1 MLAGKLRYPVTI
13 ERPVDVRDQYGGFIR
28 TWEPVSREWA
38 DIESISGSE
47 FIAAQAPQSQTV
59 FRIRIRYRDDLVSSW
74 RIREGAKVYEI
85 TAVLPDARRRRIEL
99 MCKTGRS

>member
-1 MLAGKLRYPVTI
+1 MLAGKLRYPVTL
-13 ERPVDVRDQYGGFIR
+13 ERPVDTRTPTGGAIR
-28 TWEPVSREWA
+28 TWEPVNREWA

-74 RIREGAKVYEI
+74 RIRDGAKVYEI

-99 MCKTGRS
+99 MCKTGRA

>member
-1 MLAGKLRYPVTI
+1 MQAGKLRYPVTI
-13 ERPVDVRDQYGGFIR
+13 ERPVDVRDQYGGFVR
-28 TWEPVSREWA
+28 TWELVGREWA

-59 FRIRIRYRDDLVSSW
+59 FRIRIRYRDDMVSSW
-74 RIREGAKVYEI
+74 RIREGEKVYEI

-99 MCKTGRS
+99 MCKTGRD

>member
-13 ERPVDVRDQYGGFIR
+13 ERPVDTRTPGGGFIR
-28 TWEPVSREWA
+28 TWEAVSREWA

-47 FIAAQAPQSQTV
+47 FIAAQAVQAQTIY
-59 FRIRIRYRDDLVSSW
+59 RIVLRYRPDLITSW
-74 RIREGAKVYEI
+74 HIREGTKVYEI

-99 MCKTGRS
+99 MCKTGKL

>member
-1 MLAGKLRYPVTI
+1 MTI
-13 ERPVDVRDQYGGFIR
+13 ERPVDTRTPGGGFIR
-28 TWEPVSREWA
+28 TWEPVGREWA

-47 FIAAQAPQSQTV
+47 FMAAQAPQSQTV

-74 RIREGAKVYEI
+74 RLREGAKTYEI

-99 MCKTGRS
+99 MCKTGRA

>member
-13 ERPVDVRDQYGGFIR
+13 ERPVDTRTPGGGFIR

-59 FRIRIRYRDDLVSSW
+59 FRIRIRYRDTWYRAGAYAKGRRSTKSLPCCRTLAAGGSS
-74 RIREGAKVYEI
+74 
-85 TAVLPDARRRRIEL
+85 
-99 MCKTGRS
+99 

>member
-1 MLAGKLRYPVTI
+1 M
-13 ERPVDVRDQYGGFIR
+13 
-28 TWEPVSREWA
+28 SREWA

-47 FIAAQAPQSQTV
+47 FMATQAPQSQTV

-74 RIREGAKVYEI
+74 RIWEGAKVYEI

-99 MCKTGRS
+99 MCKTGKA

>member
-1 MLAGKLRYPVTI
+1 MSAPSD
-13 ERPVDVRDQYGGFIR
+13 ERDQYDGFIR
-28 TWEPVSREWA
+28 TWEPVGREWA

-59 FRIRIRYRDDLVSSW
+59 FCIRIRYRDDLVSSW
-74 RIREGAKVYEI
+74 RLCEGAKIYEI

-99 MCKTGRS
+99 MCKTGKL

>member
-1 MLAGKLRYPVTI
+1 MQAGKLRYPVTI
-13 ERPVDVRDQYGGFIR
+13 ERPVRTRTPDLEFVT
-28 TWEPVSREWA
+28 TWELVGREWA

-59 FRIRIRYRDDLVSSW
+59 FRIRIRYRDDLVSNW
-74 RIREGAKVYEI
+74 RIREGARVYEI

-99 MCKTGRS
+99 MCKTWSD

>member
-1 MLAGKLRYPVTI
+1 MLAGKLRYPVAI
-13 ERPVDVRDQYGGFIR
+13 ERPVNVLDQYGEFIH
-28 TWEPVSREWA
+28 TWEAVSREWA

-47 FIAAQAPQSQTV
+47 FMAAQAPQSQTV

-74 RIREGAKVYEI
+74 RIREGTKVYEI

-99 MCKTGRS
+99 MCKTGEA